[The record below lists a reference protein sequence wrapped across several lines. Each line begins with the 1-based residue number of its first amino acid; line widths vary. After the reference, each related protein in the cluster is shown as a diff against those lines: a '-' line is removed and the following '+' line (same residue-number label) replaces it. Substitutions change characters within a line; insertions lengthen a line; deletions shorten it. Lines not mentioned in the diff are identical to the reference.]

1 MANEKKPLG
10 VLIVHGF
17 TGSLDTVKAVVPVA
31 ERLGLPYRM
40 PVLRGHG
47 TRYQDLDGVRYT
59 DWYDDGLAALK
70 ELAQEVERVVI
81 VGLSMGGLVALRLA
95 MEHGEHVSGLIL
107 LAPAL
112 RFADPLVPL
121 TPLIK
126 IFFRYWDS
134 QNSFR
139 DMELAKQC
147 TNYPKFPTAAFGQ
160 LLDFGHEIE
169 RRLGEVKVPV
179 TTLFSRQDQ
188 IIHPIAMKLLEDK
201 LGSRDKQFV
210 YFEKSGHE
218 MLQDC
223 EAQAVT
229 AAIEDALRRH
239 LEAKAA

>member
-31 ERLGLPYRM
+31 EKLGLPWRM

-47 TRYQDLDGVRYT
+47 TVYQDLEPVRYL
-59 DWYDDGLAALK
+59 DWYEDGLAALK
-70 ELAQEVERVVI
+70 ELQQEVERVVI

-95 MEHGEHVSGLIL
+95 MEHPERLAGLVL

-112 RFADPLVPL
+112 RFADPLVGL

-126 IFFRYWDS
+126 LFFRYWD
-134 QNSFR
+134 NPGSFADR
-139 DMELAKQC
+139 ELAKAC

-160 LLDFGHEIE
+160 LLDFGHEVE
-169 RRLGEVKVPV
+169 RRLGEVKLPV
-179 TTLFSRQDQ
+179 TTLYSRQDKT
-188 IIHPIAMKLLEDK
+188 IHPIAMKLLEDK
-201 LGSRDKQFV
+201 LGSREKRFV

-223 EAQAVT
+223 EAEAVV
-229 AAIEDALRRH
+229 AAIEAAIKQH

>member
-17 TGSLDTVKAVVPVA
+17 TGSLDTVRAVAPVA

-47 TRYQDLDGVRYT
+47 TRYEDLEGVRYL
-59 DWYDDGLAALK
+59 DWYADGLAAMQ
-70 ELAQEVERVVI
+70 ELLQEVERVVI

-95 MEHGEHVSGLIL
+95 MEHGERIAGLVL

-112 RFADPLVPL
+112 RFKDPLSAL

-126 IFFRYWDS
+126 LVFRYWD
-134 QNSFR
+134 NPGSFE
-139 DMELAKQC
+139 DLELAKAC
-147 TNYPKFPTAAFGQ
+147 TNYPKFPTAAFSQ
-160 LLDFGHEIE
+160 LLDFGHEVE

-179 TTLFSRQDQ
+179 TTLISRKDKT
-188 IIHPIAMKLLEDK
+188 IHPIVIKLLEDK
-201 LGSRDKQFV
+201 LGSREKHVV

-218 MLQDC
+218 MLQDL
-223 EAQAVT
+223 EAEAVV
-229 AAIEDALRRH
+229 AAIEAAIQQH
-239 LEAKAA
+239 LAAKAA